1 MFVLSVVLIGSFFLE
16 CFDVVGGEAEFVDLL
31 GDSGVESLEAIF
43 KVVGEF
49 FELAGG
55 ESDLFS
61 GNADGFSGGLAF
73 DYVLARSSDHG
84 LK

>member
-1 MFVLSVVLIGSFFLE
+1 MGIVLIGSFFLE
-16 CFDVVGGEAEFVDLL
+16 CFDVVWGEAEFIDLL
-31 GDSGVESLEAIF
+31 GDSGVESLETVF

-55 ESDLFS
+55 EADLFS
-61 GNADGFSGGLAF
+61 GDEDGFSGGLAF
-73 DYVLARSSDHG
+73 DYVLARSSYHR